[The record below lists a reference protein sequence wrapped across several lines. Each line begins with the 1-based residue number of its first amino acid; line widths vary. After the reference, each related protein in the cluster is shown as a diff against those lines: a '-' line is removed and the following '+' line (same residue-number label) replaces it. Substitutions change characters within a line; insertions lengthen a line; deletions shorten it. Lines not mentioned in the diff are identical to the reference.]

1 VIFLRSLVFNF
12 FTYVGISVACI
23 LSLPT
28 LLLPRKKFLSK
39 ISYFLGFYL
48 IFLTKAILKTKIEFI
63 GMEKMPKDKKF
74 FIASAHQSM
83 LETFLYNFLIPD
95 CTFVIKKELLSIPL
109 YGFYLKKL
117 EYVSIDRGKTTK
129 DNIESF
135 AQIFGKIQESNRTL
149 IIFPQGTRV
158 PPDEQ
163 PMLKKGASR
172 IYQGLNISCVPVKL
186 NTGSVWPRNSFY
198 KYPGKIIF
206 EFKDS
211 IEPGMDRVAF
221 TKELENKIYN

>member
-1 VIFLRSLVFNF
+1 MIFLRSLVFNF

-109 YGFYLKKL
+109 YGLYLKKL

-129 DNIESF
+129 DNIDSF

-198 KYPGKIIF
+198 KYPGKITF

>member
-1 VIFLRSLVFNF
+1 MIFLRSLVFNF
-12 FTYVGISVACI
+12 FTHVGISVACI

-109 YGFYLKKL
+109 YGLYLKKL

-211 IEPGMDRVAF
+211 IEPGLDSVTF

>member
-1 VIFLRSLVFNF
+1 MIFLRSLVFNF

-129 DNIESF
+129 DNIDSF

-172 IYQGLNISCVPVKL
+172 IYHGLNISCVPVKL

>member
-1 VIFLRSLVFNF
+1 MIFLRSLVFNF

-63 GMEKMPKDKKF
+63 GMEKMPKDRKF

-129 DNIESF
+129 DNIDSF

>member
-63 GMEKMPKDKKF
+63 GMEKMPKDRKF

-83 LETFLYNFLIPD
+83 LETFFYNFLIPD

-129 DNIESF
+129 DNIDSF

-211 IEPGMDRVAF
+211 IEPGLDSVTF

>member
-1 VIFLRSLVFNF
+1 MIFLRSLVFNF

-109 YGFYLKKL
+109 YGLYLKKL

-198 KYPGKIIF
+198 KYPGKITF